1 MLPSV
6 TSTRL
11 RDQLSNFEALFSHV
25 GQEAWEAK
33 PNPAKWSAREN
44 LAHLGRYHEILLH
57 RVRRILEE
65 DGPQFARYRAE
76 LDQEWPSWSSL
87 PVQVVQQ
94 RIRELRSEL
103 ITLLGTL
110 REPQLE
116 RTGSHPILG
125 ELSIPQWLEFF
136 LLHEAHHLYA
146 ILFELRAQVSF

>member
-1 MLPSV
+1 MAHSSRAIAPS
-6 TSTRL
+6 STKNGPRGVPFLSRL
-11 RDQLSNFEALFSHV
+11 L
-25 GQEAWEAK
+25 
-33 PNPAKWSAREN
+33 
-44 LAHLGRYHEILLH
+44 
-57 RVRRILEE
+57 
-65 DGPQFARYRAE
+65 
-76 LDQEWPSWSSL
+76 
-87 PVQVVQQ
+87 QQ